1 MRDMRAR
8 YLLEVLPLMRNG
20 EIADCTTKHVHSI
33 MKKDGK
39 FYFYYKYGEEYVTR
53 EMVVDDA
60 LMKCSFKIKPN
71 FISWQEAFQDLKD
84 GYTIRGYESEEMDSY
99 YDLADTDTTMS
110 LAEEFPALDL
120 ATLFQLKWVS
130 MKEGK

>member
-1 MRDMRAR
+1 MRAM
-8 YLLEVLPLMRNG
+8 YLLEILPLMKDG
-20 EIADCTTKHVHSI
+20 DIADCTNRDFLGI
-33 MKKDGK
+33 KKERGT
-39 FYFYYKYGEEYVTR
+39 FYFYDSRSETLTTEKMSINNTF
-53 EMVVDDA
+53 
-60 LMKCSFKIKPN
+60 MKQSFKIRPK

-110 LAEEFPALDL
+110 LAEEFPSLDI

-130 MKEGK
+130 MKEEK